1 MRGNIGFVVTQ
12 YHTELLDFLFELVHT
27 KYNIILY
34 IEDDYY
40 NNLTYLRRKF
50 KFIQKSLLNYFIDDY
65 KNDVCFKYISL
76 SHNELVVDN
85 IKTNNFNNNKMLF
98 LVHNLEEMNL
108 LEKSFSNFNYFI
120 VSNQLTGD
128 CMVPISNLP
137 TIRLNNHHEN
147 QNELYKKLE
156 LNEKINIIKI
166 GWVKNI
172 DYSIYDKLLNLKNVQ
187 LTIFTRK
194 VTNDLDKLS
203 SLYNNINIQY
213 EKNTEYINDY
223 ICKNNIKFILHVPN
237 SVGIWSG
244 SISFAL
250 NNNLILLTNDEAISN
265 YDIPKEY
272 CLSYILNIDDLQN
285 ELQNKFYIDT
295 RDENILQ
302 TYRNKISIKNLSIL
316 ENKLNYSNNENINT
330 VLDNKKVV
338 FNGHAYQ
345 DLFVL
350 YFNKCKRMG
359 YYVEIGSAWPKHTN
373 NTYILEKDLDWRG
386 IMIEYDESYL
396 ESYITERPNS
406 IHVMKDATE
415 IDYLELFKENNV
427 PEIVDYLQIDL
438 EVDNESTLKVIKL
451 FDKYIFDKYKFATIT
466 FEHDFYRGDFY
477 NTRFISR
484 QILHKRGYVLLFPDV
499 GIGIDTEFSSFE
511 DWWVHP
517 DLVDNEFIKKH
528 YNNNINPITCNKIIK
543 EMF

>member
-12 YHTELLDFLFELVHT
+12 YHTELLDFLFELVYE

-34 IEDDYY
+34 IEDDDY
-40 NNLTYLRRKF
+40 NNLIYLRRKF

-76 SHNELVVDN
+76 SHNELIVDN
-85 IKTNNFNNNKMLF
+85 VKKYNLNNSKILF
-98 LVHNLEEMNL
+98 LVHNLEEMDL
-108 LEKSFSNFNYFI
+108 LKKSFSNFNYFI

-128 CMVPISNLP
+128 CMIPISNLP
-137 TIRLNNHHEN
+137 SIRLNDHHEIYN
-147 QNELYKKLE
+147 DLYKRLGPNK
-156 LNEKINIIKI
+156 KINIIRI
-166 GWVKNI
+166 GWVKDI
-172 DYSIYDKLLNLKNVQ
+172 DYSIYDKLLKLENVQ
-187 LTIFTRK
+187 LTIFTREP
-194 VTNDLDKLS
+194 TDDLDKLL
-203 SLYNNINIQY
+203 SLYKNINVKFG
-213 EKNTEYINDY
+213 KNTEYINDY
-223 ICKNNIKFILHVPN
+223 IVSNNIKFVLHVPN
-237 SVGIWSG
+237 SIGIWSG

-265 YDIPKEY
+265 YNIPNEY
-272 CLSYILNIDDLQN
+272 CLSYRLNGKDLQT
-285 ELQNKFYIDT
+285 ELNSKYFIDT

-302 TYRNKISIKNLSIL
+302 IYRNKISTKNLSIL
-316 ENKLNYSNNENINT
+316 ENKLSINNNENIYLEFN
-330 VLDNKKVV
+330 NKNINV
-338 FNGHAYQ
+338 NGHAYQ

-350 YFNKCKRMG
+350 YANKVKQGG

-373 NTYILEKDLDWRG
+373 NTYILEKHFDWRG

-406 IHVMKDATE
+406 IHVIKDATE
-415 IDYLELFKENNV
+415 IDYLELFKKNNV
-427 PEIVDYLQIDL
+427 PENVDYLQIDL

-451 FDKYIFDKYKFATIT
+451 FDTYIFDKYKFATIT

-517 DLVDNEFIKKH
+517 DLVDSDLIKKH
-528 YNNNINPITCNKIIK
+528 YNNTNSITCHKIIK
-543 EMF
+543 QMF